1 MVSEGYYEVRSPAS
15 TYKQKT
21 NEIKVA
27 LVINALLT
35 KNPSHPGLQFL
46 RTAVDAFEVK
56 GQKGIHPVLVYDPMR
71 EPLSV
76 FLDRFELVNNER
88 QCEPGFV
95 KTLIRFI
102 LRGLDYLH
110 NECGIVHREHSSM
123 LAALEK
129 SESLYPFPSKV
140 LPGGYIIH
148 MSHEDFGP
156 LAPGKTVGPPKI
168 HDFGT
173 AVELGGKSRPLFEPA
188 SYAAPE
194 ILLGCEDGTGSDIW
208 DVGMIVWELLAGSPL
223 FKGIDPEFKIRT
235 MRKQLADLTSLL
247 GPPPRSLLSRGK
259 ASLSYFNSGGKFKY
273 PNLLVQHRQ
282 LGAKFMDKMSHDE
295 KDAFLD
301 FMKGIVMWDP
311 LERKSVKQL
320 IEHRWFDGS
329 LMFSRHDAST
339 KKIYL
344 NESAIVSDAE
354 YTRVVRSRRDSH
366 TQWRTIVNGIFYSL
380 RTSIKEGFDTAEVQQ
395 QLVASYLV
403 QSSQFFPYFFIMR
416 ATFVS
421 AALLAAVLP
430 ALAAPTNNVP
440 ISKYAGP
447 VKSNSYIIKLKDG
460 VSTDAHVNKLI
471 SAITNG
477 GKVGHKY
484 SAAFHGYSATLQ
496 GKDLDLIRQSS
507 DVEYIVED
515 GIMSI
520 EYEEGDEASAFVAR
534 GAPAAEGLEKRANGA
549 GVDVYG
555 IDTGIYTAHSSF
567 GGRARWGATFGGYA
581 NQDGN
586 GHGTHTAGTAVG
598 ASYGVATSAN
608 IIAVKVLSDAGSGT
622 NSDVI
627 AGINWA
633 ATQARSSG
641 RPSVANLSLGGGAS
655 TAVDSAVSN
664 AIAGGL
670 HFAIAAGNSNVDA
683 GSTSPARVA
692 AANTV
697 GAVDSSNRKAS
708 FSNYGSVVD
717 VWAPGVNILSAWIG
731 GTTRTN
737 TISGTS
743 MASPRVAGYIA
754 VRIGNSGGT
763 PSAVSSALKAGAR
776 AVVTGAP
783 SGTTNLLAQPF

>member
-1 MVSEGYYEVRSPAS
+1 
-15 TYKQKT
+15 
-21 NEIKVA
+21 
-27 LVINALLT
+27 
-35 KNPSHPGLQFL
+35 
-46 RTAVDAFEVK
+46 
-56 GQKGIHPVLVYDPMR
+56 
-71 EPLSV
+71 
-76 FLDRFELVNNER
+76 
-88 QCEPGFV
+88 
-95 KTLIRFI
+95 
-102 LRGLDYLH
+102 
-110 NECGIVHREHSSM
+110 
-123 LAALEK
+123 
-129 SESLYPFPSKV
+129 
-140 LPGGYIIH
+140 
-148 MSHEDFGP
+148 
-156 LAPGKTVGPPKI
+156 
-168 HDFGT
+168 
-173 AVELGGKSRPLFEPA
+173 
-188 SYAAPE
+188 
-194 ILLGCEDGTGSDIW
+194 
-208 DVGMIVWELLAGSPL
+208 
-223 FKGIDPEFKIRT
+223 
-235 MRKQLADLTSLL
+235 
-247 GPPPRSLLSRGK
+247 
-259 ASLSYFNSGGKFKY
+259 
-273 PNLLVQHRQ
+273 
-282 LGAKFMDKMSHDE
+282 
-295 KDAFLD
+295 
-301 FMKGIVMWDP
+301 
-311 LERKSVKQL
+311 
-320 IEHRWFDGS
+320 
-329 LMFSRHDAST
+329 
-339 KKIYL
+339 
-344 NESAIVSDAE
+344 
-354 YTRVVRSRRDSH
+354 
-366 TQWRTIVNGIFYSL
+366 
-380 RTSIKEGFDTAEVQQ
+380 
-395 QLVASYLV
+395 
-403 QSSQFFPYFFIMR
+403 MR
-416 ATFVS
+416 ATFIS

-608 IIAVKVLSDAGSGT
+608 IIAVKVMLSDAGSGT

-664 AIAGGL
+664 AISGGL

-763 PSAVSSALKAGAR
+763 PATVSSALKAGAR